1 MNNWIKI
8 SRCILKMNGY
18 FGERFPKPLCFIDL
32 LLLASYKQRQMKMK
46 CGVLT
51 LQRGEIAISL
61 PNLAKRWS
69 VTVRHCRTILKTLA
83 KEERIT
89 LRSELQ
95 VTIIKVINYDLYQSA
110 EESDTVNG
118 KVSDTVG
125 DTVSDTVTDQA
136 NSNVSATY
144 NADNSKSD
152 TVTDTVTDTV
162 SDTVSDTQLKK
173 VYKKESII
181 TKENI
186 INKLIISKKG
196 GTPFPSAEIIEFWN
210 AEMDKAK
217 AIVPRMKTMTDLR
230 KRMAAARLRE
240 YDAEDFVTVIENCA
254 KSNFLNGHNDRGWT
268 PDFTWAMGPDHFAKI
283 LEGRYDN
290 VTTNAVNTT
299 AKFNVNDL
307 WK

>member
-1 MNNWIKI
+1 MK
-8 SRCILKMNGY
+8 GY
-18 FGERFPKPLCFIDL
+18 NSEPFCKPMCFIDL
-32 LLLASYKQRQMKMK
+32 TLMASFSVRQKRTK
-46 CGVLT
+46 FGEIT
-51 LQRGEIAISL
+51 LQRGEIAISERD
-61 PNLAKRWS
+61 LASKWKITR
-69 VTVRHCRTILKTLA
+69 RHCNTILTNLV
-83 KEERIT
+83 KEGWIT
-89 LRSELQ
+89 IRVEKG
-95 VTIIKVINYDLYQSA
+95 T
-110 EESDTVNG
+110 
-118 KVSDTVG
+118 
-125 DTVSDTVTDQA
+125 
-136 NSNVSATY
+136 
-144 NADNSKSD
+144 
-152 TVTDTVTDTV
+152 
-162 SDTVSDTQLKK
+162 
-173 VYKKESII
+173 SII
-181 TKENI
+181 TINNYDQLSDNEPNIEPKSAPNTEPNKVKATKGKSSGYKQPNEQTEPNTEPNTAPKSEPSNIYKDINRKNINKENI

-240 YDAEDFVTVIENCA
+240 YKAEDFVTVIENCA

-290 VTTNAVNTT
+290 VTTNAVNST

>member
-8 SRCILKMNGY
+8 SRCLVRMKGY
-18 FGERFPKPLCFIDL
+18 NSEPFCKPMCFIDL
-32 LLLASYKQRQMKMK
+32 TLMASFSVRQKRTK
-46 CGVLT
+46 FGEIT
-51 LQRGEIAISL
+51 LQRGEIAISERD
-61 PNLAKRWS
+61 LASKWKITR
-69 VTVRHCRTILKTLA
+69 RHCNTVLTNLVKEGWITIRVEKGT
-83 KEERIT
+83 
-89 LRSELQ
+89 
-95 VTIIKVINYDLYQSA
+95 
-110 EESDTVNG
+110 
-118 KVSDTVG
+118 
-125 DTVSDTVTDQA
+125 
-136 NSNVSATY
+136 
-144 NADNSKSD
+144 
-152 TVTDTVTDTV
+152 
-162 SDTVSDTQLKK
+162 
-173 VYKKESII
+173 SII
-181 TKENI
+181 TINNYDQLSDNEPNTEPKSEPNTEPNKVQATKGKSSGYKQPNEQTEPNTEPNTAPKSEPSNIYKDINRKNINKENI

-210 AEMDKAK
+210 AEMDKAN

>member
-8 SRCILKMNGY
+8 SRCLVRMKGY
-18 FGERFPKPLCFIDL
+18 NSEPFCKPMCFIDL
-32 LLLASYKQRQMKMK
+32 TLMASFSVRQKRTK
-46 CGVLT
+46 FGEIT
-51 LQRGEIAISL
+51 LQRGEIAISERD
-61 PNLAKRWS
+61 LASKWKITR
-69 VTVRHCRTILKTLA
+69 RHCNTVLTNLVKEGWITI
-83 KEERIT
+83 R
-89 LRSELQ
+89 
-95 VTIIKVINYDLYQSA
+95 A
-110 EESDTVNG
+110 EKGT
-118 KVSDTVG
+118 
-125 DTVSDTVTDQA
+125 
-136 NSNVSATY
+136 
-144 NADNSKSD
+144 
-152 TVTDTVTDTV
+152 
-162 SDTVSDTQLKK
+162 
-173 VYKKESII
+173 SII
-181 TKENI
+181 TINNYDQLSDTEPNTEPKSEPNTEPNKVKATKGKSSGYKQPNEQTEPNTEPNTAPKSEPSNIYKDINRKNINKENI

>member
-8 SRCILKMNGY
+8 SRCLVRMKGY
-18 FGERFPKPLCFIDL
+18 NSEPFCKPMCFIDL
-32 LLLASYKQRQMKMK
+32 TLMASFSVRQKRTK
-46 CGVLT
+46 FGEIT
-51 LQRGEIAISL
+51 LQRGEIAISERD
-61 PNLAKRWS
+61 LASKWKITR
-69 VTVRHCRTILKTLA
+69 RHCNTVLTNLVKEGWITIRVEKGT
-83 KEERIT
+83 
-89 LRSELQ
+89 
-95 VTIIKVINYDLYQSA
+95 
-110 EESDTVNG
+110 
-118 KVSDTVG
+118 
-125 DTVSDTVTDQA
+125 
-136 NSNVSATY
+136 
-144 NADNSKSD
+144 
-152 TVTDTVTDTV
+152 
-162 SDTVSDTQLKK
+162 
-173 VYKKESII
+173 SII
-181 TKENI
+181 TINNYDQLSDNEPNTEPKSEPNAEPNKVKATKGKSSGYKQPNEQTEPNTEPNTAPKSEPSNIYKDINRKNINKENI

>member
-1 MNNWIKI
+1 
-8 SRCILKMNGY
+8 MNGY

-51 LQRGEIAISL
+51 LQRGEIAISIQ
-61 PNLAKRWS
+61 NLAKRWS
-69 VTVRHCRTILKTLA
+69 VSYHQCRTILNTLA
-83 KEERIT
+83 KEERIE

-95 VTIIKVINYDLYQSA
+95 VTIIKVINYDLYQGA
-110 EESDTVNG
+110 EESGEVNG
-118 KVSDTVG
+118 EVRNEVNGEVSGEVTNE
-125 DTVSDTVTDQA
+125 VSGE
-136 NSNVSATY
+136 
-144 NADNSKSD
+144 
-152 TVTDTVTDTV
+152 
-162 SDTVSDTQLKK
+162 QLKK

-290 VTTNAVNTT
+290 ITTTAVNST

>member
-1 MNNWIKI
+1 
-8 SRCILKMNGY
+8 
-18 FGERFPKPLCFIDL
+18 
-32 LLLASYKQRQMKMK
+32 
-46 CGVLT
+46 
-51 LQRGEIAISL
+51 
-61 PNLAKRWS
+61 
-69 VTVRHCRTILKTLA
+69 
-83 KEERIT
+83 
-89 LRSELQ
+89 
-95 VTIIKVINYDLYQSA
+95 
-110 EESDTVNG
+110 
-118 KVSDTVG
+118 
-125 DTVSDTVTDQA
+125 
-136 NSNVSATY
+136 
-144 NADNSKSD
+144 
-152 TVTDTVTDTV
+152 
-162 SDTVSDTQLKK
+162 
-173 VYKKESII
+173 
-181 TKENI
+181 
-186 INKLIISKKG
+186 KKG

-240 YDAEDFVTVIENCA
+240 YEAEDFVTVIENCA

>member
-8 SRCILKMNGY
+8 SRCLVRMKGY
-18 FGERFPKPLCFIDL
+18 NSEPFCKPMCFIDL
-32 LLLASYKQRQMKMK
+32 TLMASFSVRQKRTK
-46 CGVLT
+46 FGEIT
-51 LQRGEIAISL
+51 LQRGEIAISERD
-61 PNLAKRWS
+61 LASKWKITR
-69 VTVRHCRTILKTLA
+69 RHCNTILTNLV
-83 KEERIT
+83 KEGWIT
-89 LRSELQ
+89 IRVEKG
-95 VTIIKVINYDLYQSA
+95 T
-110 EESDTVNG
+110 
-118 KVSDTVG
+118 
-125 DTVSDTVTDQA
+125 
-136 NSNVSATY
+136 
-144 NADNSKSD
+144 
-152 TVTDTVTDTV
+152 
-162 SDTVSDTQLKK
+162 
-173 VYKKESII
+173 SII
-181 TKENI
+181 TINNYDQLSDNEPNTEPKSEPNTEPNKVQATKGKSSGYKQPNERTEPNTEPNTAPKSEPSNIYKDINRKNINKENI

-210 AEMDKAK
+210 GEMDKAK

-290 VTTNAVNTT
+290 VTTNAINTK

>member
-1 MNNWIKI
+1 MK
-8 SRCILKMNGY
+8 GY
-18 FGERFPKPLCFIDL
+18 NSEPFCKPMCFIDL
-32 LLLASYKQRQMKMK
+32 TLMASFSVRQKRTK
-46 CGVLT
+46 FGEIT
-51 LQRGEIAISL
+51 LQRGEIAISERD
-61 PNLAKRWS
+61 LASKWKITR
-69 VTVRHCRTILKTLA
+69 RHCNTILTNLV
-83 KEERIT
+83 KEGWIT
-89 LRSELQ
+89 IRVEKG
-95 VTIIKVINYDLYQSA
+95 T
-110 EESDTVNG
+110 
-118 KVSDTVG
+118 
-125 DTVSDTVTDQA
+125 
-136 NSNVSATY
+136 
-144 NADNSKSD
+144 
-152 TVTDTVTDTV
+152 
-162 SDTVSDTQLKK
+162 
-173 VYKKESII
+173 SII
-181 TKENI
+181 TINNYDQLSDNEPNTEPKSEPNTEPNKVQATKGKSSGYKQPNERTEPNTEPNTEPKSEPSNIYKDINRKNINKENI

-210 AEMDKAK
+210 GEMDKAK

-290 VTTNAVNTT
+290 VTTNDTT

>member
-1 MNNWIKI
+1 MK
-8 SRCILKMNGY
+8 GY
-18 FGERFPKPLCFIDL
+18 NSEPFCKPMCFIDL
-32 LLLASYKQRQMKMK
+32 TLMASFSVRQKRTK
-46 CGVLT
+46 FGEIT
-51 LQRGEIAISL
+51 LQRGEIAISERD
-61 PNLAKRWS
+61 LASKWKITR
-69 VTVRHCRTILKTLA
+69 RHCNTILTNLV
-83 KEERIT
+83 KEGWIT
-89 LRSELQ
+89 IRVEKGTSII
-95 VTIIKVINYDLYQSA
+95 TINNYDQLSDNEPNTEPKSVPNTEPNKVKATKGKSSGYKQPNEQTEPNTEPNTAPNSA
-110 EESDTVNG
+110 P
-118 KVSDTVG
+118 
-125 DTVSDTVTDQA
+125 
-136 NSNVSATY
+136 SNI
-144 NADNSKSD
+144 
-152 TVTDTVTDTV
+152 
-162 SDTVSDTQLKK
+162 
-173 VYKKESII
+173 YKDINRKNI

>member
-1 MNNWIKI
+1 MK
-8 SRCILKMNGY
+8 GY
-18 FGERFPKPLCFIDL
+18 NSEPFCKPMCFIDL
-32 LLLASYKQRQMKMK
+32 TLMASFSVRQKRTK
-46 CGVLT
+46 FGEIT
-51 LQRGEIAISL
+51 LQRGEIAISERD
-61 PNLAKRWS
+61 LASKWKITR
-69 VTVRHCRTILKTLA
+69 RHCNTILTNLV
-83 KEERIT
+83 KEGWIT
-89 LRSELQ
+89 IRVEKGTSII
-95 VTIIKVINYDLYQSA
+95 TINNYDQL
-110 EESDTVNG
+110 SDNEPNTEPKSEPNTEPNKVKATKG
-118 KVSDTVG
+118 KSSGYKQLNERTEPNTG
-125 DTVSDTVTDQA
+125 PNTAPKSEP
-136 NSNVSATY
+136 SNI
-144 NADNSKSD
+144 
-152 TVTDTVTDTV
+152 
-162 SDTVSDTQLKK
+162 
-173 VYKKESII
+173 YKDINRKNI

-240 YDAEDFVTVIENCA
+240 YEAEDFVTVIENCA

-290 VTTNAVNTT
+290 ITTNAVNTT

>member
-8 SRCILKMNGY
+8 SRCLVRMKGY
-18 FGERFPKPLCFIDL
+18 NSEPFCKPMCFIDL
-32 LLLASYKQRQMKMK
+32 TLMASFSVRQKRTK
-46 CGVLT
+46 FGEIT
-51 LQRGEIAISL
+51 LQRGEIAISERD
-61 PNLAKRWS
+61 LASKWK
-69 VTVRHCRTILKTLA
+69 VTRRHCNTILTNLV
-83 KEERIT
+83 KEGWIT
-89 LRSELQ
+89 IRVEKG
-95 VTIIKVINYDLYQSA
+95 T
-110 EESDTVNG
+110 
-118 KVSDTVG
+118 
-125 DTVSDTVTDQA
+125 
-136 NSNVSATY
+136 
-144 NADNSKSD
+144 
-152 TVTDTVTDTV
+152 
-162 SDTVSDTQLKK
+162 
-173 VYKKESII
+173 SII
-181 TKENI
+181 TINNYDQLSDNEPNTEPKSEPNTEPNKVKATKGKSSGYKQPNEQTEPNTEPNTAPKSEPSNIYKDINRKNINKENI

-240 YDAEDFVTVIENCA
+240 YDAEDFVAVIENCA

>member
-1 MNNWIKI
+1 MISNAVIL
-8 SRCILKMNGY
+8 SRCIMQMNGF
-18 FGERFPKPLCFIDL
+18 FGERFCKPMCFIHL
-32 LLLASYKQRQMKMK
+32 IFLASYKPRTVR
-46 CGVLT
+46 GEFGLVS
-51 LQRGEIAISL
+51 LQRSELTISVRK
-61 PNLAKRWS
+61 LADLWNMS
-69 VTVRHCRTILKTLA
+69 YQNCRTLLKTFV

-89 LRSELQ
+89 MRTERKN
-95 VTIIKVINYDLYQSA
+95 TIIKIVNYDIYQFQLKDDANAVINATSNAVANAVANTATAKKSSGYNEQNS
-110 EESDTVNG
+110 
-118 KVSDTVG
+118 VSNAVANA
-125 DTVSDTVTDQA
+125 VSNAATDA
-136 NSNVSATY
+136 P
-144 NADNSKSD
+144 
-152 TVTDTVTDTV
+152 
-162 SDTVSDTQLKK
+162 LKK
-173 VYKKESII
+173 EPKKYNKESII

-240 YDAEDFVTVIENCA
+240 YEAEDFVTVIENCA

>member
-1 MNNWIKI
+1 MK
-8 SRCILKMNGY
+8 GY
-18 FGERFPKPLCFIDL
+18 NSEPFCKPMCFIDL
-32 LLLASYKQRQMKMK
+32 TLMASFSVRQKRTK
-46 CGVLT
+46 FGEIT
-51 LQRGEIAISL
+51 LQRGEIAISERD
-61 PNLAKRWS
+61 LASKWKITR
-69 VTVRHCRTILKTLA
+69 RHCNTVLTNLVKEGWITIRVEKGT
-83 KEERIT
+83 
-89 LRSELQ
+89 
-95 VTIIKVINYDLYQSA
+95 
-110 EESDTVNG
+110 
-118 KVSDTVG
+118 
-125 DTVSDTVTDQA
+125 
-136 NSNVSATY
+136 
-144 NADNSKSD
+144 
-152 TVTDTVTDTV
+152 
-162 SDTVSDTQLKK
+162 
-173 VYKKESII
+173 SII
-181 TKENI
+181 TINNYDQLSDNEPNTEPKSEPNTEPNKVQATKGKSSGYKQPNEQTEPNTEPNTAPKSEPSNIYKDINRKNINKENI

-210 AEMDKAK
+210 AEMDKAN

>member
-1 MNNWIKI
+1 MK
-8 SRCILKMNGY
+8 GY
-18 FGERFPKPLCFIDL
+18 NSEPFCKPMCFIDL
-32 LLLASYKQRQMKMK
+32 TLMASFSVRQKRTK
-46 CGVLT
+46 FGEIT
-51 LQRGEIAISL
+51 LQRGEIAISERD
-61 PNLAKRWS
+61 LASKWKITR
-69 VTVRHCRTILKTLA
+69 RHCNTVLTNLVKEGWITIRVEKGT
-83 KEERIT
+83 
-89 LRSELQ
+89 
-95 VTIIKVINYDLYQSA
+95 
-110 EESDTVNG
+110 
-118 KVSDTVG
+118 
-125 DTVSDTVTDQA
+125 
-136 NSNVSATY
+136 
-144 NADNSKSD
+144 
-152 TVTDTVTDTV
+152 
-162 SDTVSDTQLKK
+162 
-173 VYKKESII
+173 SII
-181 TKENI
+181 TINNYDQLSDNEPNTEPKSEPNTEPNKIKATKGKSSGYKQPNEQTEPNTEPNTAPKSEPSNIYKDINRKNINKENI

>member
-8 SRCILKMNGY
+8 SRCLVRMKGY
-18 FGERFPKPLCFIDL
+18 NSEPFCKPMCFIDL
-32 LLLASYKQRQMKMK
+32 TLMASFSVRQKRTK
-46 CGVLT
+46 FGEIT
-51 LQRGEIAISL
+51 LQRGEIAISERD
-61 PNLAKRWS
+61 LASKWK
-69 VTVRHCRTILKTLA
+69 VTRRHCNTILTNLV
-83 KEERIT
+83 KEGWIT
-89 LRSELQ
+89 IRVEKGTSII
-95 VTIIKVINYDLYQSA
+95 TINNYDQL
-110 EESDTVNG
+110 SDNEPNTEPKSEPNTEPNKVKASKG
-118 KVSDTVG
+118 KSSGYKQLNEQTEPKSEPN
-125 DTVSDTVTDQA
+125 TAPKSEP
-136 NSNVSATY
+136 SNI
-144 NADNSKSD
+144 
-152 TVTDTVTDTV
+152 
-162 SDTVSDTQLKK
+162 
-173 VYKKESII
+173 YKDINRKNI

-290 VTTNAVNTT
+290 ITTNAVNTT

>member
-1 MNNWIKI
+1 MK
-8 SRCILKMNGY
+8 GY
-18 FGERFPKPLCFIDL
+18 NSEPFCKPMCFIDL
-32 LLLASYKQRQMKMK
+32 TLMASFSVRQKRTK
-46 CGVLT
+46 FGEIT
-51 LQRGEIAISL
+51 LQRGEIAISERD
-61 PNLAKRWS
+61 LASKWKITR
-69 VTVRHCRTILKTLA
+69 RHCNTVLTNLVKEGWITIRVEKGT
-83 KEERIT
+83 
-89 LRSELQ
+89 
-95 VTIIKVINYDLYQSA
+95 
-110 EESDTVNG
+110 
-118 KVSDTVG
+118 
-125 DTVSDTVTDQA
+125 
-136 NSNVSATY
+136 
-144 NADNSKSD
+144 
-152 TVTDTVTDTV
+152 
-162 SDTVSDTQLKK
+162 
-173 VYKKESII
+173 SII
-181 TKENI
+181 TINNYDQLSDNEPNTEPKSEPNAEPNKVKATKGKSSGYKQPNEQTEPNTEPNTAPKSEPSNIYKDINRKNINKENI

>member
-1 MNNWIKI
+1 MVRMK
-8 SRCILKMNGY
+8 GY
-18 FGERFPKPLCFIDL
+18 NSEPFCKPMCFIDL
-32 LLLASYKQRQMKMK
+32 TLMASFSVRQKRTK
-46 CGVLT
+46 FGEIT
-51 LQRGEIAISL
+51 LQRGEIAISERD
-61 PNLAKRWS
+61 LASKWK
-69 VTVRHCRTILKTLA
+69 VTRRHCNTILTNLV
-83 KEERIT
+83 KEGWIT
-89 LRSELQ
+89 IRVEKGTSII
-95 VTIIKVINYDLYQSA
+95 TINNYDQL
-110 EESDTVNG
+110 SDNEPNIEPKSEPNTEPNKVKATKG
-118 KVSDTVG
+118 KSSGYKQPNEQTEPN
-125 DTVSDTVTDQA
+125 TEPNTAPKSEP
-136 NSNVSATY
+136 SNI
-144 NADNSKSD
+144 
-152 TVTDTVTDTV
+152 
-162 SDTVSDTQLKK
+162 
-173 VYKKESII
+173 YKDINRKNI

>member
-8 SRCILKMNGY
+8 SRCLVRMKGY
-18 FGERFPKPLCFIDL
+18 NSEPFCKPMCFIDL
-32 LLLASYKQRQMKMK
+32 TLMASFSVRQKRTK
-46 CGVLT
+46 FGEIT
-51 LQRGEIAISL
+51 LQRGEIAISERD
-61 PNLAKRWS
+61 LASKWKITR
-69 VTVRHCRTILKTLA
+69 RHCNTILTNLV
-83 KEERIT
+83 KEGWIT
-89 LRSELQ
+89 IRVEKG
-95 VTIIKVINYDLYQSA
+95 T
-110 EESDTVNG
+110 
-118 KVSDTVG
+118 
-125 DTVSDTVTDQA
+125 
-136 NSNVSATY
+136 
-144 NADNSKSD
+144 
-152 TVTDTVTDTV
+152 
-162 SDTVSDTQLKK
+162 
-173 VYKKESII
+173 SII
-181 TKENI
+181 TINNYDQLSDNEPNIEPKSAPNTEPNKVKATKGKSSGYKQPNEQTEPNTEPNTAPKSEPSNIYKDINRKNINKENI

>member
-1 MNNWIKI
+1 MVRMK
-8 SRCILKMNGY
+8 GY
-18 FGERFPKPLCFIDL
+18 NSEPFCKPMCFIDL
-32 LLLASYKQRQMKMK
+32 TLMASFSVRQKRTK
-46 CGVLT
+46 FGEIT
-51 LQRGEIAISL
+51 LQRGEIAISERD
-61 PNLAKRWS
+61 LASKWKITR
-69 VTVRHCRTILKTLA
+69 RHCNTILANLV
-83 KEERIT
+83 KEGWIT
-89 LRSELQ
+89 IRVEKG
-95 VTIIKVINYDLYQSA
+95 T
-110 EESDTVNG
+110 
-118 KVSDTVG
+118 
-125 DTVSDTVTDQA
+125 
-136 NSNVSATY
+136 
-144 NADNSKSD
+144 
-152 TVTDTVTDTV
+152 
-162 SDTVSDTQLKK
+162 
-173 VYKKESII
+173 SII
-181 TKENI
+181 TINNYDQLSDNEPNTEPKSAPNTEPNKVKATKGKSSGYKQPNEQTEPNTEPNTEPKSEPSNIYKDINRKNINKENI

-240 YDAEDFVTVIENCA
+240 YDAEDFVAVIENCA

>member
-1 MNNWIKI
+1 MVRMK
-8 SRCILKMNGY
+8 GY
-18 FGERFPKPLCFIDL
+18 NSEPFCKPMCFIDL
-32 LLLASYKQRQMKMK
+32 TLMASFSVRQKRTK
-46 CGVLT
+46 FGEIT
-51 LQRGEIAISL
+51 LQRGEIAISERD
-61 PNLAKRWS
+61 LASKWKITR
-69 VTVRHCRTILKTLA
+69 RHCNTILTNLV
-83 KEERIT
+83 KEGWIT
-89 LRSELQ
+89 IRVEKG
-95 VTIIKVINYDLYQSA
+95 T
-110 EESDTVNG
+110 
-118 KVSDTVG
+118 
-125 DTVSDTVTDQA
+125 
-136 NSNVSATY
+136 
-144 NADNSKSD
+144 
-152 TVTDTVTDTV
+152 
-162 SDTVSDTQLKK
+162 
-173 VYKKESII
+173 SII
-181 TKENI
+181 TINNYDQLSDNEPNIEPKSAPNTEPNKVKATKGKSSGYKQPNEQTEPNTEPNTAPKSEPSNIYKDINRKNINKENI

>member
-8 SRCILKMNGY
+8 SRCLVRMKGY
-18 FGERFPKPLCFIDL
+18 NSEPFCKPMCFIDL
-32 LLLASYKQRQMKMK
+32 TLMASFSVRQKRTK
-46 CGVLT
+46 FGEIT
-51 LQRGEIAISL
+51 LQRGEIAISERD
-61 PNLAKRWS
+61 LASKWKITR
-69 VTVRHCRTILKTLA
+69 RHCNTILTNLV
-83 KEERIT
+83 KEGWIT
-89 LRSELQ
+89 IRVEKG
-95 VTIIKVINYDLYQSA
+95 T
-110 EESDTVNG
+110 
-118 KVSDTVG
+118 
-125 DTVSDTVTDQA
+125 
-136 NSNVSATY
+136 
-144 NADNSKSD
+144 
-152 TVTDTVTDTV
+152 
-162 SDTVSDTQLKK
+162 
-173 VYKKESII
+173 SII
-181 TKENI
+181 TINNYDQLSDNEPNIEPKSAPNIEPNKVKATKGKSSGYKQPNEQTEPNTEPNTAPKSEPSNIYKDINRKNINKENI

-210 AEMDKAK
+210 SEMDKAK

>member
-1 MNNWIKI
+1 MVRMK
-8 SRCILKMNGY
+8 GY
-18 FGERFPKPLCFIDL
+18 NSEPFCKPMCFIDL
-32 LLLASYKQRQMKMK
+32 TLMASFSVRQKRTK
-46 CGVLT
+46 FGEIT
-51 LQRGEIAISL
+51 LQRGEIAISERD
-61 PNLAKRWS
+61 LASKWKITR
-69 VTVRHCRTILKTLA
+69 RHCNTVLTNLVKEGWITIRVEKGTSI
-83 KEERIT
+83 IT
-89 LRSELQ
+89 
-95 VTIIKVINYDLYQSA
+95 INNYDQL
-110 EESDTVNG
+110 SDNEPNTEPKSEPNTEPNKVQATKG
-118 KVSDTVG
+118 KSSGYKQPNEQTEPN
-125 DTVSDTVTDQA
+125 TEPNTAPKSEP
-136 NSNVSATY
+136 SNI
-144 NADNSKSD
+144 
-152 TVTDTVTDTV
+152 
-162 SDTVSDTQLKK
+162 
-173 VYKKESII
+173 YKDINRKNI

-210 AEMDKAK
+210 SEMDKAK

>member
-1 MNNWIKI
+1 MVRMK
-8 SRCILKMNGY
+8 GY
-18 FGERFPKPLCFIDL
+18 NSEPFCKPMCFIDL
-32 LLLASYKQRQMKMK
+32 TLMASFSVRQKRTK
-46 CGVLT
+46 FGEIT
-51 LQRGEIAISL
+51 LQRGEIAISERD
-61 PNLAKRWS
+61 LASKWKITR
-69 VTVRHCRTILKTLA
+69 RHCNTVLTNLVKEGWITIRVEKGT
-83 KEERIT
+83 
-89 LRSELQ
+89 
-95 VTIIKVINYDLYQSA
+95 
-110 EESDTVNG
+110 
-118 KVSDTVG
+118 
-125 DTVSDTVTDQA
+125 
-136 NSNVSATY
+136 
-144 NADNSKSD
+144 
-152 TVTDTVTDTV
+152 
-162 SDTVSDTQLKK
+162 
-173 VYKKESII
+173 SII
-181 TKENI
+181 TINNYDQLSGNEPNTEPRSEPNAEPNKVKATKGKSSGYKQPNEQTEPNTEPNTAPKSEPSNIYKDINRKNINKENI

>member
-8 SRCILKMNGY
+8 SRCLVRMKGY
-18 FGERFPKPLCFIDL
+18 NSEPFCKPMCFIDL
-32 LLLASYKQRQMKMK
+32 TLMASFSVRQKRTK
-46 CGVLT
+46 FGEIT
-51 LQRGEIAISL
+51 LQRGEIAISERD
-61 PNLAKRWS
+61 LASKWKITR
-69 VTVRHCRTILKTLA
+69 RHCNTILTNLV
-83 KEERIT
+83 KEGWIT
-89 LRSELQ
+89 IRVEKG
-95 VTIIKVINYDLYQSA
+95 T
-110 EESDTVNG
+110 
-118 KVSDTVG
+118 
-125 DTVSDTVTDQA
+125 
-136 NSNVSATY
+136 
-144 NADNSKSD
+144 
-152 TVTDTVTDTV
+152 
-162 SDTVSDTQLKK
+162 
-173 VYKKESII
+173 SII
-181 TKENI
+181 TINNYDQLSDTEPNTEPKSEPNTEPNRVQATKRKSSGYKQPDERTEPNTEPNTAPKSEPSNIYKDINRKNINKENI

-230 KRMAAARLRE
+230 KRMAVARLRE

-290 VTTNAVNTT
+290 VTTNAINTT

>member
-1 MNNWIKI
+1 MIRMK
-8 SRCILKMNGY
+8 GY
-18 FGERFPKPLCFIDL
+18 NSEPFCKPMCFIDL
-32 LLLASYKQRQMKMK
+32 TLMASFSVRQKRTK
-46 CGVLT
+46 FGEIT
-51 LQRGEIAISL
+51 LQRGEIAISERD
-61 PNLAKRWS
+61 LASKWKITR
-69 VTVRHCRTILKTLA
+69 RHCNTVLTNLVKEGWITIRVEKGTSI
-83 KEERIT
+83 IT
-89 LRSELQ
+89 
-95 VTIIKVINYDLYQSA
+95 INNYDQL
-110 EESDTVNG
+110 SDNEPNTEPKSEPNTEPNKVKATKG
-118 KVSDTVG
+118 KSSGYKQTNEQ
-125 DTVSDTVTDQA
+125 TEPNTEPNTAPKSEP
-136 NSNVSATY
+136 SNI
-144 NADNSKSD
+144 
-152 TVTDTVTDTV
+152 
-162 SDTVSDTQLKK
+162 
-173 VYKKESII
+173 YKDINRKNI

-196 GTPFPSAEIIEFWN
+196 ATPFPSAEIIEFWN

-240 YDAEDFVTVIENCA
+240 YEAEDFVTVIENCA

>member
-1 MNNWIKI
+1 MK
-8 SRCILKMNGY
+8 GY
-18 FGERFPKPLCFIDL
+18 NSEPFCKPMCFIDL
-32 LLLASYKQRQMKMK
+32 TLMASFSVRQKRTK
-46 CGVLT
+46 FGEIT
-51 LQRGEIAISL
+51 LQRGEIAISERD
-61 PNLAKRWS
+61 LASKWKITR
-69 VTVRHCRTILKTLA
+69 RHCNTILTNLV
-83 KEERIT
+83 KEGWIT
-89 LRSELQ
+89 IRVEKG
-95 VTIIKVINYDLYQSA
+95 T
-110 EESDTVNG
+110 
-118 KVSDTVG
+118 
-125 DTVSDTVTDQA
+125 
-136 NSNVSATY
+136 
-144 NADNSKSD
+144 
-152 TVTDTVTDTV
+152 
-162 SDTVSDTQLKK
+162 
-173 VYKKESII
+173 SII
-181 TKENI
+181 TINNYDQLSDNEPNIEPKSAPNIEPNKVKATKGKSSGYKQPNEQTEPNTEPNTEPKSEPSNIYKDINRKNINKENI

-240 YDAEDFVTVIENCA
+240 YDAEDFVAVIENCA

>member
-51 LQRGEIAISL
+51 LQRGEIAISIQ
-61 PNLAKRWS
+61 NLAKRWS
-69 VTVRHCRTILKTLA
+69 VSYHQCRTILNTLA
-83 KEERIT
+83 KEERIE

-95 VTIIKVINYDLYQSA
+95 VTIIKVINYDLYQGA
-110 EESDTVNG
+110 EESGEVNG
-118 KVSDTVG
+118 EVRNEVNGEVG
-125 DTVSDTVTDQA
+125 GEVTAQVT
-136 NSNVSATY
+136 NNIPATY
-144 NADNSKSD
+144 NTDNFKRGEVNGEVSGE
-152 TVTDTVTDTV
+152 VTNEV
-162 SDTVSDTQLKK
+162 SGEQLKK

-240 YDAEDFVTVIENCA
+240 YEAEDFVAVIENCA

-290 VTTNAVNTT
+290 ITTNAVNTT
-299 AKFNVNDL
+299 AKLNVNDL

>member
-1 MNNWIKI
+1 MK
-8 SRCILKMNGY
+8 GY
-18 FGERFPKPLCFIDL
+18 NSEPFCKPMCFIDL
-32 LLLASYKQRQMKMK
+32 TLMASFSVRQKRTK
-46 CGVLT
+46 FGEIT
-51 LQRGEIAISL
+51 LQRGEIAISERD
-61 PNLAKRWS
+61 LASKWKITR
-69 VTVRHCRTILKTLA
+69 RHCNTVLTNLVKEGWITIRVEKGT
-83 KEERIT
+83 
-89 LRSELQ
+89 
-95 VTIIKVINYDLYQSA
+95 
-110 EESDTVNG
+110 
-118 KVSDTVG
+118 
-125 DTVSDTVTDQA
+125 
-136 NSNVSATY
+136 
-144 NADNSKSD
+144 
-152 TVTDTVTDTV
+152 
-162 SDTVSDTQLKK
+162 
-173 VYKKESII
+173 SII
-181 TKENI
+181 TINNYDQLSDNEPNTEPESEPKSEPNAEPNKVKATKGKSSGYKQPNEQTETNTEPNTEPKSEPSNIYKDINRKNINKENI

-210 AEMDKAK
+210 FEMDKAK

>member
-1 MNNWIKI
+1 MVRMK
-8 SRCILKMNGY
+8 GY
-18 FGERFPKPLCFIDL
+18 NSEPFCKPMCFIDL
-32 LLLASYKQRQMKMK
+32 TLMASFSVRQKRTK
-46 CGVLT
+46 FGEIT
-51 LQRGEIAISL
+51 LQRGEIAISERD
-61 PNLAKRWS
+61 LASKWKITR
-69 VTVRHCRTILKTLA
+69 RHCNTILANLV
-83 KEERIT
+83 KEGWIT
-89 LRSELQ
+89 IRVEKG
-95 VTIIKVINYDLYQSA
+95 T
-110 EESDTVNG
+110 
-118 KVSDTVG
+118 
-125 DTVSDTVTDQA
+125 
-136 NSNVSATY
+136 
-144 NADNSKSD
+144 
-152 TVTDTVTDTV
+152 
-162 SDTVSDTQLKK
+162 
-173 VYKKESII
+173 SII
-181 TKENI
+181 TINNYDQLSDNEPNTEPKSAPNTEPNKVKATKGKSSGYKQPNEQTEPNTEPNTEPKSEPSNIYKDINRKNINKENI
-186 INKLIISKKG
+186 INKLIISKKD

-240 YDAEDFVTVIENCA
+240 YDAEDFVAVIENCA

>member
-1 MNNWIKI
+1 MVRMK
-8 SRCILKMNGY
+8 GY
-18 FGERFPKPLCFIDL
+18 NSEPFCKPMCFIDL
-32 LLLASYKQRQMKMK
+32 TLMASFSVRQKRTK
-46 CGVLT
+46 FGEIT
-51 LQRGEIAISL
+51 LQRGEIAISERD
-61 PNLAKRWS
+61 LASKWKITR
-69 VTVRHCRTILKTLA
+69 RHCNTVLTNLVKEGWITIRVEKGT
-83 KEERIT
+83 
-89 LRSELQ
+89 
-95 VTIIKVINYDLYQSA
+95 
-110 EESDTVNG
+110 
-118 KVSDTVG
+118 
-125 DTVSDTVTDQA
+125 
-136 NSNVSATY
+136 
-144 NADNSKSD
+144 
-152 TVTDTVTDTV
+152 
-162 SDTVSDTQLKK
+162 
-173 VYKKESII
+173 SII
-181 TKENI
+181 TINNYDQLSDNEPNTEPKSEPNAEPNKVKATKGKSSGYKQPNEQTEPNTEPNTAPKSEPSNIYKDINRKNINKENI

>member
-1 MNNWIKI
+1 MVRMK
-8 SRCILKMNGY
+8 GY
-18 FGERFPKPLCFIDL
+18 NSEPFCKPMCFIDL
-32 LLLASYKQRQMKMK
+32 TLMASFSVRQKRTK
-46 CGVLT
+46 FGEIT
-51 LQRGEIAISL
+51 LQRGEIAISERD
-61 PNLAKRWS
+61 LASKWKITR
-69 VTVRHCRTILKTLA
+69 RHCNTVLTNLVKEGWITIRVEKGT
-83 KEERIT
+83 
-89 LRSELQ
+89 
-95 VTIIKVINYDLYQSA
+95 
-110 EESDTVNG
+110 
-118 KVSDTVG
+118 
-125 DTVSDTVTDQA
+125 
-136 NSNVSATY
+136 
-144 NADNSKSD
+144 
-152 TVTDTVTDTV
+152 
-162 SDTVSDTQLKK
+162 
-173 VYKKESII
+173 SII
-181 TKENI
+181 TINNYDQLSDNEPNIEPKSAPNTEPNKVKATKGKSSGYKQPNEQTELNTEPNTAPKSEPSNIYKDINRKNINKENI

-240 YDAEDFVTVIENCA
+240 YKAEDFVTVIENCA

-290 VTTNAVNTT
+290 VTTNAVNST

>member
-1 MNNWIKI
+1 MK
-8 SRCILKMNGY
+8 GY
-18 FGERFPKPLCFIDL
+18 NSEPFCKPMCFIDL
-32 LLLASYKQRQMKMK
+32 TLMASFSVRQKRTK
-46 CGVLT
+46 FGEIT
-51 LQRGEIAISL
+51 LQRGEIAISERD
-61 PNLAKRWS
+61 LASKWKITR
-69 VTVRHCRTILKTLA
+69 RHCNTILINLV
-83 KEERIT
+83 KEGWIT
-89 LRSELQ
+89 IRVEKG
-95 VTIIKVINYDLYQSA
+95 T
-110 EESDTVNG
+110 
-118 KVSDTVG
+118 
-125 DTVSDTVTDQA
+125 
-136 NSNVSATY
+136 
-144 NADNSKSD
+144 
-152 TVTDTVTDTV
+152 
-162 SDTVSDTQLKK
+162 
-173 VYKKESII
+173 SII
-181 TKENI
+181 TINNYDQLSDNEPNTEPKSEPNTETNKVKATKGKSSGYKQPNEQTEPNTEPNTEPKSEPSNIYKDINRKNINKENI